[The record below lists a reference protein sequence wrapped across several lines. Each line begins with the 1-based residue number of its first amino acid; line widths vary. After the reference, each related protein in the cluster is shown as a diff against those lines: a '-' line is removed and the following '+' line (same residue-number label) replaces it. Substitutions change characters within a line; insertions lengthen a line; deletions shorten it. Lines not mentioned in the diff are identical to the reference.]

1 MDNSR
6 NFPSIF
12 PSRNRSICAQ
22 FSLLLIPF
30 LFCSKYTDGGAL
42 RNTIFLDSCSSYLL
56 PQVFVPT
63 YNRTA
68 MRMVKIN
75 DMVDYDRLPTTSW
88 NIKQPN
94 FGDNSREDCLATGV
108 YGWMLIGVRLAS
120 EEWSILNFLDVK
132 FSINVATVLSIGC
145 HGIFLKHLLMFI
157 IIFQHFKHSYDE

>member
-1 MDNSR
+1 MTASCLAVKPFIIGLR
-6 NFPSIF
+6 PLLLPSSLDSSSATHKASLRLRHSPLFTCRAWTILEIF
-12 PSRNRSICAQ
+12 LLFSPCRNRSICAQ

-108 YGWMLIGVRLAS
+108 YG
-120 EEWSILNFLDVK
+120 
-132 FSINVATVLSIGC
+132 
-145 HGIFLKHLLMFI
+145 
-157 IIFQHFKHSYDE
+157 